1 MAAKHKAPACS
12 IDLTAAGEVMESFT
26 RVTDITCRLYDAKGG
41 LLLQQQAREGG
52 CALCRELYAATGVD
66 TGCAKVHQY
75 GARQAERF
83 GGRYIYF
90 CPADMAYFA
99 SPVTIGGQV
108 AGALVGGPVLI
119 MDPEDYLEETPLL
132 VQRGG
137 KLERGLLKAALE
149 TFRQVTPDKLKHLSA
164 LLFALTV
171 YLGDNSVSLVRSR
184 AQSEQQQ
191 SIAAI
196 IQSYKEE
203 EAAAPYPYEKEKHLV
218 QSIAEGDEFSARALL
233 NELLGY
239 VIFSTGRDFL
249 KVRARSLELLVMLSR
264 AAIQG
269 GAEVGQV
276 LELNDRAFQQIDRMR
291 SVDDLVYW
299 LADMTG
305 QYAALVFDLVGIKHK
320 DTLYKAIEYM
330 KRNYM
335 RRLPLEE
342 TARHVGLTPSYFS
355 KIFSE
360 EIGAPYNHYLN
371 KIRVEQSR
379 SLLLSSDLSMV
390 EISAL
395 CGFEDQ
401 SYFTKVFKRFTGITP
416 SKCRDRRERLELGKE
431 REI

>member
-149 TFRQVTPDKLKHLSA
+149 TGAIVT
-164 LLFALTV
+164 T
-171 YLGDNSVSLVRSR
+171 
-184 AQSEQQQ
+184 
-191 SIAAI
+191 
-196 IQSYKEE
+196 E
-203 EAAAPYPYEKEKHLV
+203 EANILGGLGAAVCECL
-218 QSIAEGDEFSARALL
+218 AETCPVPVVRHGVRDEF
-233 NELLGY
+233 
-239 VIFSTGRDFL
+239 GRSGAAK
-249 KVRARSLELLVMLSR
+249 KVL
-264 AAIQG
+264 AA
-269 GAEVGQV
+269 
-276 LELNDRAFQQIDRMR
+276 
-291 SVDDLVYW
+291 Y
-299 LADMTG
+299 
-305 QYAALVFDLVGIKHK
+305 
-320 DTLYKAIEYM
+320 
-330 KRNYM
+330 
-335 RRLPLEE
+335 
-342 TARHVGLTPSYFS
+342 GLTAEA
-355 KIFSE
+355 IADAARRA
-360 EIGAPYNHYLN
+360 I
-371 KIRVEQSR
+371 
-379 SLLLSSDLSMV
+379 
-390 EISAL
+390 
-395 CGFEDQ
+395 
-401 SYFTKVFKRFTGITP
+401 TKKG
-416 SKCRDRRERLELGKE
+416 
-431 REI
+431 